1 MQGNLETVTASQAL
15 IITVFSMG
23 IVFVVL
29 LAISYIIDLLRIFS
43 REKVK
48 VENKVQ
54 VIEPLKEIVNA
65 KEEILEDDSELIA
78 VITAAI
84 AACSSKAMSDIKI
97 KAIRRVQS
105 SGNTWKEMAKQ
116 ENLSN

>member
-1 MQGNLETVTASQAL
+1 MQGNLETVTASQGL

-23 IVFVVL
+23 VVFVVL

-43 REKVK
+43 KEKVK
-48 VENKVQ
+48 IENKVQ
-54 VIEPLKEIVNA
+54 VIEPEKEVLKE
-65 KEEILEDDSELIA
+65 KQILEDDFELIA

-84 AACSSKAMSDIKI
+84 AACSSKGMDEIKI

-105 SGNTWKEMAKQ
+105 SGNTWKEIAKQ